1 MSQDPRQNTIKWLLI
16 LVKILWDLRQDFE
29 RLKSILFFLLLYLNQ
44 LWERSYSIIDRIISN
59 PQYPR
64 ESYKILQDPKQNSME
79 FSTSLDKMLEHLRQ
93 DERNNVTKYTSAYS
107 SWLMKRE
114 GSRNILC
121 NPY

>member
-79 FSTSLDKMLEHLRQ
+79 LSTSLEKMLEHLRQ